1 MSNQRPLF
9 ENLYKNIVPELL
21 AAHGDLEITIRPYK
35 AKRSYE
41 QNRRLWSLY
50 NQIAEQV
57 WLDGRRYEAAMWHEY
72 FKQQFIGCD
81 ERVLPN
87 GEIQKIGLSTTQLMF
102 SGVPLTHAEHAMQH
116 QHGEADEY
124 WERWRK
130 ERNVS

>member
-1 MSNQRPLF
+1 MNERKFRCQVSNQRPLF

-21 AAHGDLEITIRPYK
+21 AAHGDLEVVIRPYK

-57 WLDGRRYEAAMWHEY
+57 WLDGRRYSADVWHEY

-81 ERVLPN
+81 ERVLPS
-87 GEIQKIGLSTTQLMF
+87 GEIQKIGLSTTKLNTQQMADYQTRIEAWAAEQ
-102 SGVPLTHAEHAMQH
+102 GVIF
-116 QHGEADEY
+116 EY
-124 WERWRK
+124 
-130 ERNVS
+130 

>member
-1 MSNQRPLF
+1 MNERKFRCQVSNQRPLF

-57 WLDGRRYEAAMWHEY
+57 WLDGRRFSADMWHEY

-87 GEIQKIGLSTTQLMF
+87 GEIQKIGLSTTQLNTQQMADYQTRIEAWAAEQ
-102 SGVPLTHAEHAMQH
+102 GVIF
-116 QHGEADEY
+116 EY
-124 WERWRK
+124 
-130 ERNVS
+130 